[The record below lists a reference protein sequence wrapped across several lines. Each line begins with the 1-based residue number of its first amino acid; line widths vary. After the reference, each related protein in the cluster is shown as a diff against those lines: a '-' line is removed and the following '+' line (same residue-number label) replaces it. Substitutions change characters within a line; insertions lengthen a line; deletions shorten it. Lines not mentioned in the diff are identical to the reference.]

1 MDIGKS
7 FSYPFED
14 DDWLSK
20 LFLGTIVSLIPIL
33 NFAWTGYTVDI
44 VRNVNDGVSL
54 PMPEWSDFGDKFVK
68 GFLIWAAGFIYALPA
83 LIIGCLPI
91 GFLVIPASIEGSD
104 ISGTVISLFT
114 GIGIFLI
121 CLLALYF
128 LALSFYF
135 PAVFINFAR
144 KGTFGSCFEIG
155 EIFKIV
161 SKNTSKYLTAWLV
174 SIVGAIVVGIVVTL
188 ISIVLGF
195 IPCIGWVLMWLISA
209 LSSVYLFAVYAHL
222 FGQVAAPEAT
232 SVTIT
237 EPDV

>member
-1 MDIGKS
+1 MNIGKS

-14 DDWLSK
+14 DDWISK

-44 VRNVNDGVSL
+44 VRNVIDGVTL

-68 GFLIWAAGFIYALPA
+68 GFFIWAAGFIYALPA

-91 GFLVIPASIEGSD
+91 GLLVIPASIEGSNTSETFFS
-104 ISGTVISLFT
+104 IFAGV
-114 GIGIFLI
+114 GIVFACLI
-121 CLLALYF
+121 VLYS

-135 PAVFINFAR
+135 PAVFINFAK

-155 EIFKIV
+155 EIIKIV

-174 SIVGAIVVGIVVTL
+174 SIVGAIVVGIVVAL
-188 ISIVLGF
+188 ISIVLGL

-209 LSSVYLFAVYAHL
+209 LSSVYLFAIYAHL
-222 FGQVAAPEAT
+222 FGQVAAAEAT
-232 SVTIT
+232 SVAIT
-237 EPDV
+237 ESDV